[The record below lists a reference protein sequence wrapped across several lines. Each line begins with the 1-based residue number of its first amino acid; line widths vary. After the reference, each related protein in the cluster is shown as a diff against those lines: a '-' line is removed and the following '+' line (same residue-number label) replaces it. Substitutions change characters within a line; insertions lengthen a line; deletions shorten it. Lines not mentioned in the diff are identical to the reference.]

1 LVLAACAPVI
11 HPPPAVPPAAGEV
24 TPRLDGNRL
33 IVADGTRLPL
43 TVWQPAASRPWA
55 VAVALHGFN
64 DYRMAFS
71 EVGTELA
78 ERGIAV
84 YAYDQRGFGEAPGR
98 RYWHGSA
105 AMIADYRAALAF
117 VRARH
122 PGLPL
127 FAIGESM
134 GGAVVL
140 AAHAQT
146 PRPEVD
152 GVVLIAPAVWGASTM
167 PFWQTGPLW
176 LFSRTIPWWP
186 MSGAGLPITPSD
198 NNAMLRRLANDPLI
212 IKETRVDAINGLV
225 NLMDEGLEAAASL
238 TGRAIILYGDADDVV
253 PKRPTCQMIRSLPA
267 APAGAWRIVLYPE
280 GHHMLTRDLAGR
292 EPIDDIAAFMA
303 SPAGPLPS
311 GAEIDRAE
319 TGRPAAL
326 RAEKLC
332 ARFRP
337 AEGP

>member
-1 LVLAACAPVI
+1 MVWAPAQHTPGAAETQPKLADDA
-11 HPPPAVPPAAGEV
+11 
-24 TPRLDGNRL
+24 L
-33 IVADGTRLPL
+33 ILGDGTRLPL
-43 TVWQPAASRPWA
+43 TAWRPASGRPWA
-55 VAVALHGFN
+55 AAVALHGFN

-84 YAYDQRGFGEAPGR
+84 YAYDQRGFGRAPGR
-98 RYWHGSA
+98 GYWHGSRP
-105 AMIADYRAALAF
+105 MIADYRAALAL

-122 PGLPL
+122 PGIPV

-140 AAHAQT
+140 AAQAGT
-146 PRPEVD
+146 PRPEAD
-152 GVVLIAPAVWGASTM
+152 GIVLIAPAVWGASTM

-176 LFSRTIPWWP
+176 FFSHTIPWWP
-186 MSGAGLPITPSD
+186 VSGAGLPVTPSD

-212 IKETRVDAINGLV
+212 IKQTRVDAVAGLV
-225 NLMDEGLEAAASL
+225 KLMDEGLEGAAAL
-238 TGRAIILYGDADDVV
+238 TGPALILYGNADDIV
-253 PKRPTCQMIRSLPA
+253 PKRPTCRMIRDLPA
-267 APAGAWRIVLYPE
+267 PPAGAWRIAVYPE

-292 EPIDDIAAFMA
+292 EPIDDVAAFMA
-303 SPAGPLPS
+303 SPDRPIPS

-319 TGRPAAL
+319 AARPPAL

-337 AEGP
+337 G

>member
-1 LVLAACAPVI
+1 MI
-11 HPPPAVPPAAGEV
+11 HPPPAVPPAGE
-24 TPRLDGNRL
+24 TPRIEADHLVATDGS
-33 IVADGTRLPL
+33 RLPL
-43 TVWQPAASRPWA
+43 RRWLPSSGRPWA
-55 VAVALHGFN
+55 VAIALHGFN
-64 DYRMAFS
+64 DYSMAFS

-98 RYWHGSA
+98 RYWHGSDK
-105 AMIADYRAALAF
+105 MIADYRDAVATMH
-117 VRARH
+117 ARY

-127 FAIGESM
+127 YAIGESM

-140 AAHAQT
+140 AAHAQM
-146 PRPEVD
+146 PRPPVD

-176 LFSRTIPWWP
+176 FLSRTIPWWR

-212 IKETRVDAINGLV
+212 IKETRVDAIDGLV
-225 NLMDEGLEAAASL
+225 KLMDEGLEAAAAL
-238 TGRAIILYGDADDVV
+238 TGPAIILYGDADDVV
-253 PKRPTCQMIRSLPA
+253 PKRPTCRMIRSLPA
-267 APAGAWRIVLYPE
+267 APSGAWRIVLYPE

-303 SPAGPLPS
+303 APSRAVPS
-311 GAEIDRAE
+311 GAEIERAE
-319 TGRPAAL
+319 AAVAPAL

-332 ARFRP
+332 GRFP
-337 AEGP
+337 PGQDP

>member
-1 LVLAACAPVI
+1 MVA
-11 HPPPAVPPAAGEV
+11 PPAGPAVE
-24 TPRLDGNRL
+24 PRLEANR
-33 IVADGTRLPL
+33 IVAADGTELPL
-43 TVWQPAASRPWA
+43 RLWQPASGRPWA

-71 EVGTELA
+71 EVGSELA

-84 YAYDQRGFGEAPGR
+84 YAYDQRGFGATAGR
-98 RYWHGSA
+98 KYWHGSA
-105 AMIADYRAALAF
+105 AMIDDYRAAVRL

-122 PGLPL
+122 PGLPV

-140 AAHAQT
+140 AAHAQS
-146 PRPEVD
+146 PKPEVD

-176 LFSRTIPWWP
+176 FLSNTIPWWP

-198 NNAMLRRLANDPLI
+198 NNAMLRRLSNDPLI
-212 IKETRVDAINGLV
+212 IKETRVDAIRGLV
-225 NLMDEGLEAAASL
+225 GLMDEGLEAAPKL
-238 TGRAIILYGDADDVV
+238 TGPALILYGDADDVV
-253 PKRPTCQMIRSLPA
+253 PKKPTCRMIRSLPA
-267 APAGAWRIVLYPE
+267 APDGAWRIILYPE

-303 SPAGPLPS
+303 NPS
-311 GAEIDRAE
+311 RPVPSAAEIDRAE
-319 TGRPAAL
+319 AGRAPAL

-332 ARFRP
+332 GRFP
-337 AEGP
+337 PGQDP